1 MIPNNENYDEELD
14 DEIDSDFDLETEP
27 SLTYGMQMNEV
38 SDKDNTFLGTVDDVD
53 AIKQAILKI
62 INTERYEYEIYSWD
76 YGIELQDLVGKSMT
90 YVLSEIEQRIV
101 DAVTAD
107 DRIESVEDFNAFVV
121 DKHSIYISFKAITMQ
136 QDEIA
141 IESEVEV

>member
-27 SLTYGMQMNEV
+27 SLTYGMQMNDV

-76 YGIELQDLVGKSMT
+76 YGVELQDLVGKSMT
-90 YVLSEIEQRIV
+90 YVLSEIEQRIE

-107 DRIESVEDFNAFVV
+107 DRIDKIEDFNAVAI
-121 DKHSIYISFKAITMQ
+121 DKHTIYVSFTAVTVQ
-136 QDEIA
+136 QDEIE